1 MKRRDFFEKAGLGSA
16 LLVLPTIEAA
26 SGKVTAQQSGRSQ
39 GREEEEHRHDRHDDM
54 NGPLAS
60 ATVSFG
66 QWDLTQPLD
75 RFPNNSP
82 RQVNNHQLIPKEV
95 VIKAGGS
102 VNFVISGFHH
112 ILVYGNGTKP
122 SDINVSATIP
132 PSQQPAPPLID
143 DPTNRVYRGLD
154 PSVLPVL
161 PGVPSTPPV
170 AGQVMQDRVE
180 VVRFPQAGRY
190 LVICGVLPHFFDAA
204 TGEFIMYGY
213 VRVLS

>member
-26 SGKVTAQQSGRSQ
+26 SGARTTQQSAGSQ
-39 GREEEEHRHDRHDDM
+39 GREDDEHKHDRHDDM

-82 RQVNNHQLIPKEV
+82 RQVNNHQLIPHEV

-122 SDINVSATIP
+122 SDINVTMTIP
-132 PSQQPAPPLID
+132 PSQAPVPPLID
-143 DPTNRVYRGLD
+143 DSNNRIYRGLD

-161 PGVPSTPPV
+161 PAAPATPPV
-170 AGQVMQDRVE
+170 PGQVMQDRVE
-180 VVRFPQAGRY
+180 VVRFPQPGRY
-190 LVICGVLPHFFDAA
+190 LVICGVLPHFVDAA

-213 VRVLS
+213 VRVLK

>member
-26 SGKVTAQQSGRSQ
+26 GGTRIPQQSGRSQ

-122 SDINVSATIP
+122 SDINLTMLIT
-132 PSQQPAPPLID
+132 PSQAPVPPLID
-143 DPTNRVYRGLD
+143 DPTNRIYRGLD

-161 PGVPSTPPV
+161 PAAPATPPV

-180 VVRFPQAGRY
+180 VVRFPAPGRY
-190 LVICGVLPHFFDAA
+190 LVICGVLPHFFDPA

>member
-16 LLVLPTIEAA
+16 LLVLPAIEAA
-26 SGKVTAQQSGRSQ
+26 SGTRTAQQSGRSQ
-39 GREEEEHRHDRHDDM
+39 GREEEEHKHDRHGDM

-122 SDINVSATIP
+122 SDINLTMLIP
-132 PSQQPAPPLID
+132 PSQAPVPPLID
-143 DPTNRVYRGLD
+143 DPTNRIYRGLD

-161 PGVPSTPPV
+161 PGVPATPASRWPSD
-170 AGQVMQDRVE
+170 AGPRGG
-180 VVRFPQAGRY
+180 RALSAGGTVPGDLR
-190 LVICGVLPHFFDAA
+190 CAA
-204 TGEFIMYGY
+204 AF
-213 VRVLS
+213 L

>member
-26 SGKVTAQQSGRSQ
+26 SGTRTRQSGRNQ
-39 GREEEEHRHDRHDDM
+39 GSEDEEHRHERQDDM

-66 QWDLTQPLD
+66 QWDLTEPLD

-95 VIKAGGS
+95 TIKAGGS

-122 SDINVSATIP
+122 SDINVSMTIT
-132 PSQQPAPPLID
+132 PSQAPVPPLIA
-143 DPTNRVYRGLD
+143 DPTNRIYRGLD

-161 PGVPSTPPV
+161 PAAPATPPV

-180 VVRFPQAGRY
+180 VVRFPQPGRY
-190 LVICGVLPHFFDAA
+190 LVICGVLPHFVDAA

-213 VRVLS
+213 VRVLR

>member
-1 MKRRDFFEKAGLGSA
+1 LQ
-16 LLVLPTIEAA
+16 LAA
-26 SGKVTAQQSGRSQ
+26 ATARP
-39 GREEEEHRHDRHDDM
+39 D
-54 NGPLAS
+54 
-60 ATVSFG
+60 AT
-66 QWDLTQPLD
+66 TY
-75 RFPNNSP
+75 SP

-122 SDINVSATIP
+122 SDINLTMLIT
-132 PSQQPAPPLID
+132 PSQAPVPPLID
-143 DPTNRVYRGLD
+143 DPTNRIYRGLD

-161 PGVPSTPPV
+161 PAAPATPPV

-190 LVICGVLPHFFDAA
+190 LVICGVLPHFFDPA